1 MMRGSPRMAGGF
13 EILQVNTFP
22 YGGAMY
28 TLQVQRIDDELVV
41 PLPGRVLE
49 RMNVR
54 EGDKLY
60 VTERDGAVFL
70 AATPPAGA
78 TQPAG

>member
-1 MMRGSPRMAGGF
+1 
-13 EILQVNTFP
+13 
-22 YGGAMY
+22 MY